1 MAITINQQP
10 TSPNMANADLLY
22 SVSSNQISQPQF
34 QYVVDVFESGSSTL
48 IQRIKQQANPSGYG
62 VFNMRQILSYQMD
75 SDNVWKTDVFTTS
88 SECNKSFI
96 VQFGEE
102 YGTSVSGAV
111 ALYDGIQNITAGAP
125 AKTGSAQYI
134 ITDGLVEPN
143 SGDWNFA
150 SSSYYSNELID
161 DIAFTH
167 SFALSTAPKTQSI
180 REGDYLTLS
189 FYNGN
194 ADGINNATNAQDIYN
209 LEVKQYDSSGVLG
222 TTTNITSSIL
232 RGSPATAKLWG
243 QVYTSQSAETRLV
256 HLPAGYQ
263 NLTDNGI
270 SWDSDLAY
278 YEVKVNPQATDGDKN
293 ENAIWDSF
301 RFNVEGLECIGE
313 GVRFAWKN
321 EFGVWDYY
329 NFTLAEGAVSNMER
343 LQYEQIFVPYNTST
357 TTANYDITRRGN
369 KPFNNKI
376 TRSKTANS
384 DWLTQSEAD
393 WLRELFYS
401 TNVYIQDG
409 TDFKP
414 VIITDASIVEKTNP
428 RTQKVFQYLINYQL
442 ANQPRSRF

>member
-1 MAITINQQP
+1 MAITIRQQP
-10 TSPNMANADLLY
+10 TSPNMANSDLLWE
-22 SVSSNQISQPQF
+22 VSSNQISQPQF

-48 IQRIKQQANPSGYG
+48 IQRVKQQANPSGYG

-75 SDNVWKTDVFTTS
+75 SDNIWKTDVFTTS

-96 VQFGEE
+96 VKFGEE
-102 YGTSVSGAV
+102 YGTSVSSSVTLYTGEGGA
-111 ALYDGIQNITAGAP
+111 GEPN
-125 AKTGSAQYI
+125 KTGSAQYI

-150 SSSYYSNELID
+150 SSSYYEEELTD
-161 DIAFTH
+161 DITFTH
-167 SFALSTAPKTQSI
+167 AFALSNAPKVQYI

-194 ADGINNATNAQDIYN
+194 ANGVADSSSAQDIFN
-209 LEVKQYDSSGVLG
+209 MEVKQYDANGVLG

-232 RGSPATAKLWG
+232 RGSPAGATFWDD
-243 QVYTSQSAETRLV
+243 VYDSQTAETRLV

-278 YEVKVNPQATDGDKN
+278 YEVKVNPQATDGA
-293 ENAIWDSF
+293 ENSLGIWDSF
-301 RFNVEGLECIGE
+301 TFNVEGLQCIGE

-329 NFTLAEGAVSNMER
+329 NFTLAEGQTSAMSR
-343 LQYEQIFVPYNTST
+343 LQYEQVFVPYNTST
-357 TTANYDITRRGN
+357 TAVNYDITRRGN
-369 KPFNNKI
+369 KPFNTKI
-376 TRSKTANS
+376 TQAKTANS

-393 WLRELFYS
+393 WIREMFYS

-409 TDFKP
+409 DDFKP
-414 VIITDASIVEKTNP
+414 VIITDASIVEKTNN
-428 RTQKVFQYLINYQL
+428 RTQKVFQYLVNYQL